1 MAADL
6 AAVLAEVLK
15 VEQVPLDGHFFDD
28 LGADSLVMAQFCAR
42 AAQAPRPPASVD
54 QGHLP
59 APHDPAWPGSLAGHD
74 GGHSRARGGR
84 TPLPARRPE
93 PSPRQKP
100 AAEPSVPN
108 PADAPMSRSKPHY
121 VLCGLLQLLLFLGAS
136 TIASFVLF
144 VGFDWISASPT
155 AADIYLRSLIFGGG
169 TFAATCLLSI
179 VAKWTLIGRWTPRQI
194 PVWSLEYVRFW
205 LVKTLIRTNPLVRFA
220 GTPLYSLYLRALGA
234 KIGRGVAVF
243 SPSAPVCTD
252 LLTIG
257 SHTVI
262 RKDSVIN
269 GYRAVDGVIQIGPV
283 TLGSDVYIG
292 ESTVLDIG
300 TSMGDG
306 AQLGHS
312 SSLHTGQ
319 SVPAGE
325 SWHGSP
331 AEPTSVDHR
340 MVRTG
345 RLSMLR
351 WIVLPLVQLVVLIG
365 VTLPVSIGGLTF
377 LYRQVPQLAASV
389 GDLAPAV
396 STLPFYRDAVVL
408 STVLFFGSIALGLLV
423 VATVPRLLAL
433 VVRPDRDYPLY
444 GIRYLAHR
452 TIVRITNRRFFTR
465 IFGDSSYIVYYLRSI
480 GYDLSN
486 VEQTGSNFGLEVKH
500 ENPFLSAVGSGTVVA
515 DGLSII
521 NADYSSTHFR
531 LSRVSDRGAELPRQ
545 PDRLPGPGPH
555 RRQLPAGD
563 EGHGPARREGPRG
576 RRPARL
582 AQLRDPAD
590 GRPGPPAGRDRP
602 GGAAAQARRQDT
614 PQHGQHP
621 AASAVPLA
629 AHLHAHRVHAGH
641 LRPLLGVRPGRR
653 AGGFAGP
660 AADHRVLPAG
670 RAGGAPPAGA
680 PAERLL
686 DLRPRVLAARAVLE
700 GLRRH
705 LHPALQRHPVQEPDL
720 AVAGRSDRP
729 SGLRRR
735 VRAHRAHLRHHR

>member
-1 MAADL
+1 ML
-6 AAVLAEVLK
+6 ESAEVLTFDGPEPATDPAARGGVERILADVLADVLQ

-42 AAQAPRPPASVD
+42 IRKRGDLPPVSMKDVYRHPTIRALAGS
-54 QGHLP
+54 L
-59 APHDPAWPGSLAGHD
+59 DPAASAAAAPTPQVAVGGLAADLAAVLAEVLKVEKVPLDGHFFDDLGADSLLMAQFCARLRKRPDLPSVSIKDIYRHATIQALAGSLAGHD
-74 GGHSRARGGR
+74 GGQAHGPGAVAP
-84 TPLPARRPE
+84 PLPARRPE
-93 PSPRQKP
+93 RSPRQKP
-100 AAEPSVPN
+100 AAGPWIPN

-283 TLGSDVYIG
+283 TLGRDVYIG
-292 ESTVLDIG
+292 ESTVLDVG

-433 VVRPDRDYPLY
+433 VVRPDRDYLLY

-465 IFGDSSYIVYYLRSI
+465 LFGDSSYIVYYLRSI
-480 GYDLSN
+480 CLLYTSP
-486 VEQTGSNFGLEVKH
+486 S
-500 ENPFLSAVGSGTVVA
+500 
-515 DGLSII
+515 
-521 NADYSSTHFR
+521 
-531 LSRVSDRGAELPRQ
+531 PR
-545 PDRLPGPGPH
+545 D
-555 RRQLPAGD
+555 
-563 EGHGPARREGPRG
+563 
-576 RRPARL
+576 
-582 AQLRDPAD
+582 
-590 GRPGPPAGRDRP
+590 
-602 GGAAAQARRQDT
+602 
-614 PQHGQHP
+614 
-621 AASAVPLA
+621 
-629 AHLHAHRVHAGH
+629 
-641 LRPLLGVRPGRR
+641 
-653 AGGFAGP
+653 
-660 AADHRVLPAG
+660 
-670 RAGGAPPAGA
+670 
-680 PAERLL
+680 
-686 DLRPRVLAARAVLE
+686 
-700 GLRRH
+700 
-705 LHPALQRHPVQEPDL
+705 
-720 AVAGRSDRP
+720 
-729 SGLRRR
+729 
-735 VRAHRAHLRHHR
+735 